1 LATGLNGKPSL
12 RTDGADTLFYQSS
25 LLGRN
30 VSGLTAAIVG
40 VHPVG
45 AGFVANACDFFISNG
60 VGNLSTRFALLVNP
74 TGQTANRYS
83 IAGRRLDADTYAGV
97 PSSTSAVTNAG
108 NPWIRIGQRAY
119 SAGVANH
126 WTNGTQD
133 MTNGLVG
140 TQGSGNT
147 SDTASLRSNLFT
159 NNSTTAGFAPANS
172 QLSEIVV
179 THSTM
184 TTTDRQKLEGYLAWK
199 WGLTYALPNDHPYKW
214 DTSLFGG
221 TNQDG
226 FDADAKTYITA
237 VETSDGQDLEPGVRA
252 AINDFVVGCKADG
265 IWDSDQGKLHHG
277 WRSHADWCA
286 SATQG
291 HRTHQLQL
299 RRWRLQPHDGLLG
312 DGSSKY

>member
-1 LATGLNGKPSL
+1 MAIRLGTTTPSKLYLGSTEVTKAYLGAIEVFSSGGVPWTPADLGADLKLWLDADDASTITLNGSTVSQWDDKSGNNFNFANATASGQPAYLATGLNGKPSL
-12 RTDGADTLFYQSS
+12 RTDGADTLFSGTTS
-25 LLGRN
+25 LGRN
-30 VSGLTAAIVG
+30 VSGLTSAIVG
-40 VHPVG
+40 VHPV
-45 AGFVANACDFFISNG
+45 AASFSVNACDFFISAASQS
-60 VGNLSTRFALLVNP
+60 STRFALLVSP
-74 TGQTANRYS
+74 SGQTADRYS

-133 MTNGLVG
+133 LTNGLVG

-159 NNSTTAGFAPANS
+159 NNAVGSGGAPANS

-199 WGLTYALPNDHPYKW
+199 WGLEGDLPLGHPYK
-214 DTSLFGG
+214 
-221 TNQDG
+221 
-226 FDADAKTYITA
+226 
-237 VETSDGQDLEPGVRA
+237 
-252 AINDFVVGCKADG
+252 
-265 IWDSDQGKLHHG
+265 
-277 WRSHADWCA
+277 
-286 SATQG
+286 SAPPTV
-291 HRTHQLQL
+291 
-299 RRWRLQPHDGLLG
+299 
-312 DGSSKY
+312 

>member
-1 LATGLNGKPSL
+1 MLWLPTDLGADLALWLDADDASTITLNGSTVSQWDDKSGNNFNFANATASGQPAYLATGLNGKPSL

-25 LLGRN
+25 LLGQN

-74 TGQTANRYS
+74 AGQTADRYS
-83 IAGRRLDADTYAGV
+83 IAGRRLDADTYTGV

-199 WGLTYALPNDHPYKW
+199 WG
-214 DTSLFGG
+214 
-221 TNQDG
+221 
-226 FDADAKTYITA
+226 
-237 VETSDGQDLEPGVRA
+237 
-252 AINDFVVGCKADG
+252 G
-265 IWDSDQGKLHHG
+265 I
-277 WRSHADWCA
+277 
-286 SATQG
+286 
-291 HRTHQLQL
+291 
-299 RRWRLQPHDGLLG
+299 
-312 DGSSKY
+312 